1 MNGKIKRVL
10 INERIRSQ
18 EVRVINQEGEQLGI
32 LPLKEAL
39 RIAAEEDLDLVEV
52 APQSRPSV
60 CKIMDYG
67 KFKYEQSKKTH
78 EAKKSQTIIQVKE
91 VKMRP
96 KTEEHDFQYKLRHIK
111 RFLDKGNKAKVCVI
125 FRGREFNHKEMG
137 RSILDR
143 VAEEVKDIAIIEQAP
158 KLEGRNMAMIIA
170 PKP

>member
-1 MNGKIKRVL
+1 MNSKIKRVL

-18 EVRVINQEGEQLGI
+18 ELRVINKEGTQLGI

-52 APQSRPSV
+52 APQSRPPV

-67 KFKYEQSKKTH
+67 KFKYEQSKKAH

-111 RFLDKGNKAKVCVI
+111 RFLDNGNKAKVCVI

-143 VAEEVKDIAIIEQAP
+143 VAEEVKDIAIVEQAP

>member
-52 APQSRPSV
+52 APQSRPPV